1 MQPKGVYLTFG
12 VFVAVSLVGFL
23 LSFGV
28 KGRSLEADFGDSDD
42 NYKSDDEE
50 AGEANG
56 ER

>member
-50 AGEANG
+50 AGEAND